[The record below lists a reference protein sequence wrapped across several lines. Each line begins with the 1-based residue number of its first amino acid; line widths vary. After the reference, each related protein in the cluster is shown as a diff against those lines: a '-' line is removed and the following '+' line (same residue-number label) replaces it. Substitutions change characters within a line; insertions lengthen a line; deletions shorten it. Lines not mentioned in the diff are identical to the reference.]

1 MRPAPP
7 GFWGERFPQGDSAVN
22 AYELQINPNNESY
35 YLPHPSGGYVQ
46 FENLAGTTVQD
57 GKLVTSPTSIYYVGD
72 QPAFLQQNILAEAT
86 RQVEAASFNGL
97 NVEWLVSNERAATQ
111 LGALF
116 SSQETPIPI
125 KVTYL
130 PAGTP

>member
-1 MRPAPP
+1 MRSAPP
-7 GFWGERFPQGDSAVN
+7 GFWGERFPQGDPAVN

-35 YLPHPSGGYVQ
+35 YLPHPDGGYVQ
-46 FENLAGTTVQD
+46 FENLAGTTLQD

-72 QPAFLQQNILAEAT
+72 KPAVLQQNILAEAT
-86 RQVEAASFNGL
+86 RQVEAASSNGM

-111 LGALF
+111 LDALF
-116 SSQETPIPI
+116 SGQKTPIPI